1 MRKFLL
7 AMLAATVLSPIA
19 ANAADLPLPYK
30 SPVLVSPFS
39 VVGANGFFVGAGTSA
54 AVAQSNV
61 SGNVINIPGVGGSTN
76 AAGGTVGGDVGY
88 IWGRCGVLG
97 WCQLEVDVKYMNIVG
112 NTAVGSINYRWG
124 ITEEADIG
132 LDVVQTA
139 LSYLP
144 NIPNIFPVLAN
155 PSGFLPANVAVGT
168 PLGYVGAKVGEFNIA
183 GNVGQANGQTWVTA
197 PGVTTGFRWPVLGTN
212 GKPNGGSLKVYGD
225 VLFANKGV
233 TLSNVFGTAGGPML
247 VQNAN
252 ANLNTMY
259 VVGLNYDLG
268 F

>member
-1 MRKFLL
+1 MRKLVLALL
-7 AMLAATVLSPIA
+7 TSSFITPAL
-19 ANAADLPLPYK
+19 AADLPVPYK
-30 SPVLVSPFS
+30 AQPLVSPFS
-39 VVGANGFFVGAGTSA
+39 IVGGNGFFVGAGTSA

-61 SGNVINIPGVGGSTN
+61 SGNVINIPGVGGATN
-76 AAGGTVGGDVGY
+76 AAGGTIGGDAGY
-88 IWGRCGVLG
+88 IWGRCGSILG
-97 WCQLEVDVKYMNIVG
+97 WCQVEVDIKYMNITG

-124 ITEEADIG
+124 VTEEF
-132 LDVVQTA
+132 DVGIDAIQTVLSA
-139 LSYLP
+139 LPS
-144 NIPNIFPVLAN
+144 IPNIFPILAN
-155 PSGFLPANVAVGT
+155 PSGALPANIAVGT
-168 PLGYVGAKVGEFNIA
+168 PLGYVGAKVGEFNIN
-183 GNVGQANGQTWVTA
+183 GNVGQASGQTWVVT
-197 PGVTTGFRWPVLGTN
+197 PGVTTGFRWPVLGSN

-252 ANLNTMY
+252 ASLNTMY